1 MMWDNIVLPVG
12 KASAFATSVI
22 NEISL
27 VNTSKELKELQGRVR
42 KMGTYLSTKSFF
54 LLNHC

>member
-1 MMWDNIVLPVG
+1 MWDNIVLPVG

-22 NEISL
+22 NEIAL

-54 LLNHC
+54 C